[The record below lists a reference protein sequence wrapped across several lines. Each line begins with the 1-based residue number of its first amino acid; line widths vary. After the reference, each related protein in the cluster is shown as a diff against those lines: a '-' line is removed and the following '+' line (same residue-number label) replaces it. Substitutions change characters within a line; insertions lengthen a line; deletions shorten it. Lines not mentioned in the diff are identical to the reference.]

1 MKHATERSSI
11 DNRLHPRISLQ
22 CSVILANDNFVTEGT
37 VLNLG
42 VAGCAVA
49 SDKTPARGEYV
60 ELDLRL
66 PDQKQALRVPVAK
79 VRWVEKG
86 RCGVEFLKFTWEHEI
101 RLGHLVGAYKQQG
114 ADQPT
119 VGKANEASQW
129 SRFRSSTS
137 RFMNYIR
144 TRLRLQ

>member
-1 MKHATERSSI
+1 M
-11 DNRLHPRISLQ
+11 DNRLRPRIPLQ

-86 RCGVEFLKFTWEHEI
+86 RAGSNFL
-101 RLGHLVGAYKQQG
+101 
-114 ADQPT
+114 
-119 VGKANEASQW
+119 S
-129 SRFRSSTS
+129 
-137 RFMNYIR
+137 
-144 TRLRLQ
+144 LRGNTKSD